1 MSSRKAARRA
11 ALVVLYQWDLTRQ
24 PVTSLYDGELDQYSL
39 DLAEEVVTHA
49 DALDARITVL
59 SDAWPADRLGH
70 VERTVLRMALV
81 ELDRGEIPA
90 QVAISEAV
98 SLAKRFASE
107 DAARLI
113 NGILGRMVQPS

>member
-24 PVTSLYDGELDQYSL
+24 PVTSLYEGELDPYAL
-39 DLAEEVVTHA
+39 DLARDVTEKA
-49 DALDARITVL
+49 EALDARITAL
-59 SDAWPADRLGH
+59 SDAWPANRLGH

-90 QVAISEAV
+90 EVAISEAV
-98 SLAKRFASE
+98 VLTKRFASE

-113 NGILGRMVQPS
+113 NGILGRVTQAS